1 MGLRD
6 DLTRVLNE
14 YGQASAAT
22 LTNNPLAAF
31 IRHDIPQTFRES
43 LNLSERY
50 QIKGSPGQGNWTKI
64 PWIAVFDRLITES
77 AQHGYYLVYLFC
89 EDQSGIFLSLNQGV
103 TTVRDQYG
111 AETRSALRTRAL
123 DFLAQLGNHAAPY
136 IQGPIDLKATANLG
150 IDYEAGSVCARFYA
164 HNALPSEQ
172 ELLDDLAQL
181 LQVYF
186 LLTDKEIS
194 HTSHT
199 EREDD
204 ETELGDEDL
213 RLLRTHKRI
222 ERNQKLAKKAKAV
235 LGYTCQICEMDF
247 LTVYGGV
254 GKEYIE
260 AHHLTPLSQL
270 KGQKVVLD
278 ARKDFAVLCANC
290 HRMIH
295 RSGMVDDIAG
305 FKAKHYLL
313 K

>member
-1 MGLRD
+1 MGLRE

-14 YGQASAAT
+14 YSQATATT
-22 LTNNPLAAF
+22 LTENPLAEF
-31 IRHDIPQTFRES
+31 IRHDIPQTISAS
-43 LNLSERY
+43 LNLSDRY
-50 QIKGSPGQGNWTKI
+50 KIKGSPGQGVWTKI
-64 PWIAVFDRLITES
+64 PWVAVFDRLITES

-89 EDQSGIFLSLNQGV
+89 EDLSGVYLSLNQGV

-123 DFLAQLGNHAAPY
+123 DFLAQLGHAAPY
-136 IQGPIDLKATANLG
+136 IQGPIDLKATGGLG
-150 IDYEAGSVCARFYA
+150 LDYDAGSICALFYA

-172 ELLDDLAQL
+172 QLLDDLTKL
-181 LQVYF
+181 LQIYF

-199 EREDD
+199 QREDD

-213 RLLRTHKRI
+213 RLVRTHKRI

-235 LGYTCQICEMDF
+235 LGYTCMVCEMDF
-247 LTVYGGV
+247 PTVYGEI

-270 KGQKVVLD
+270 KGQKVALD
-278 ARKDFAVLCANC
+278 VRKDFAVLCANC

-295 RSGMVDDIAG
+295 RSGMVDDIDG
-305 FKAKHYLL
+305 FKSKHFLP